1 MGRHHRVPAGEG
13 SSREAVLPR
22 GGYSRCVREPI
33 YKYRLLDYDRAII
46 PSRFIAF
53 LEEGVDAPSDWIP
66 RTGRSLGHPGW
77 GLIYHLALSVLDPE
91 EFNLV
96 VETGTN
102 LGSTAII
109 VAQAL
114 KDSKRPGVVRTIEID
129 PEIAAEAE
137 RRFEL
142 SGVAQFVEPF
152 VGDSLDRLPELVWG
166 DSKLRMVFL
175 DGNHFHDHV
184 VSEFEIVEPHLA
196 ADGLVILD
204 NTYLIAEDREDP
216 RVNGALRTIVSRFGG
231 NLINLPICSWY
242 TPGIAIWQRQPFD
255 SLDPPAPGSFDSSS

>member
-1 MGRHHRVPAGEG
+1 MH
-13 SSREAVLPR
+13 
-22 GGYSRCVREPI
+22 EPI
-33 YKYRLLDYDRAII
+33 YDYRLLDYDRSLI

-53 LEEGVDAPSDWIP
+53 LEDGVDGPADWIP

-77 GLIYHLALSVLDPE
+77 GLIYHIALSVLDPH

-114 KDSKRPGVVRTIEID
+114 KDSNRPGVVRTIEID
-129 PEIAAEAE
+129 PEIAAEAG

-142 SGVAQFVEPF
+142 SGLAPHVESF
-152 VGDSLDRLPELVWG
+152 VGDSLSRLPELLDG
-166 DSKLRMVFL
+166 GEELRMVFL

-184 VSEFEIVEPHLA
+184 VKEFEIVAPHLA
-196 ADGLVILD
+196 DDGVVILD

-216 RVNGALRTIVSRFGG
+216 RVNGALRTIVNRFGG
-231 NLINLPICSWY
+231 NLINFPFCSWY
-242 TPGIAIWQRQPFD
+242 TPGIAIWQRQAFE
-255 SLDPPAPGSFDSSS
+255 SLDPPEPGSFDSST

>member
-1 MGRHHRVPAGEG
+1 MSTGLG
-13 SSREAVLPR
+13 AVIAR
-22 GGYSRCVREPI
+22 DGYSRSVREPI
-33 YKYRLLDYDRAII
+33 YEYRILDYDRSII
-46 PSRFIAF
+46 PSRFVAF
-53 LEEGVDAPSDWIP
+53 LEEGVNGPSDWIP

-77 GLIYHLALSVLDPE
+77 GLIYHLALSMLDPD

-96 VETGTN
+96 IETGTN

-109 VAQAL
+109 VAQAI
-114 KDSKRPGVVRTIEID
+114 KDSKRPGVVRTVEID

-142 SGVAQFVEPF
+142 SGVTQFVEPY
-152 VGDSLDRLPELVWG
+152 VGDSLALLPELTHG
-166 DSKLRMVFL
+166 GAQLRMVFL

-196 ADGLVILD
+196 DDGLVILD
-204 NTYLIAEDREDP
+204 NTYLIAENREDP

-242 TPGIAIWQRQPFD
+242 TPGIAIWQRQAFE
-255 SLDPPAPGSFDSSS
+255 SLEPPAPDSFDSTT